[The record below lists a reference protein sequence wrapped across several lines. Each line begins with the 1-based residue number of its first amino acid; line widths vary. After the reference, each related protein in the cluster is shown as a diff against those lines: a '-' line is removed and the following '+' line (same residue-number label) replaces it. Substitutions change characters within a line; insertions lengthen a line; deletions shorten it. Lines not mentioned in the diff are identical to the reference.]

1 MVIFHSYVKIYQ
13 RVGYPIEIITT
24 YIAKKYIAF
33 HTLSYLA
40 GALDI
45 VFQTLKPGSF

>member
-24 YIAKKYIAF
+24 YIAKNI
-33 HTLSYLA
+33 
-40 GALDI
+40 
-45 VFQTLKPGSF
+45 

>member
-24 YIAKKYIAF
+24 YIPKKYPV
-33 HTLSYLA
+33 SYSQLL
-40 GALDI
+40 GGVGYFCVDPKCG
-45 VFQTLKPGSF
+45 V